1 MFNLCIKTREKNLVL
16 SAILA
21 IILLFPFLSLVSATA
36 LLPTTKKQTE
46 ILVNNACVELSSNEK
61 DSSSI
66 AISFDTNLNE
76 TVKKNVTQIINFDNS
91 SDKMGVLE
99 SASDDKI
106 ISKTQDKNET
116 SFPFNITDAIGSSS
130 DAANQGS
137 EVTADF
143 NDDGFEDKAIGVP
156 YEDINS
162 IVDAGAVT

>member
-46 ILVNNACVELSSNEK
+46 ILANNVCVELSSNEK

-76 TVKKNVTQIINFDNS
+76 TVKKNCHTN
-91 SDKMGVLE
+91 
-99 SASDDKI
+99 
-106 ISKTQDKNET
+106 
-116 SFPFNITDAIGSSS
+116 
-130 DAANQGS
+130 NQ
-137 EVTADF
+137 F
-143 NDDGFEDKAIGVP
+143 
-156 YEDINS
+156 
-162 IVDAGAVT
+162 